1 VEIPLPREPEK
12 VTPALLRG
20 MPLPAPGAS
29 KRDRGD
35 VLVVGGAR
43 KTPGAAQLAG
53 IAALRVGAG
62 RLTIAI
68 GESAAPSLAVAVP
81 EAGVIGLP
89 ETDGGSIPGSA
100 ASALEETAASTDAL
114 LIGPGLDDADDT
126 ADLLR
131 ALLPALEEDT
141 TVVLDAFALGAVAN
155 HPELCAPVAD
165 RVAMTPNESEAE
177 RLLGRE
183 IDDLADDVAE
193 IAARYRAVVSCH
205 GMIADPSGRVW
216 EVTDGGPGLGTSG
229 SGDVLAGALAGLLG
243 RGASPLEATL
253 WASYLHSE
261 AGDRLADRIGPL
273 GFLASELLDELPPLL
288 GRLS

>member
-1 VEIPLPREPEK
+1 
-12 VTPALLRG
+12 

-29 KRDRGD
+29 KRERGD

-53 IAALRVGAG
+53 LAALRVGAG
-62 RLTIAI
+62 RLTIAVA
-68 GESAAPSLAVAVP
+68 ESAAPSLAVAFP
-81 EAGVIGLP
+81 EAGIIGLA

-100 ASALEETAASTDAL
+100 VPALEGSTETDCL
-114 LIGPGLDDADDT
+114 LIGPGLDDAEDT

-131 ALLPALEEDT
+131 SLLPELDQET
-141 TVVLDAFALGAVAN
+141 TVVLDAYALGAVAN
-155 HPELCAPVAD
+155 EPELCVPVAD
-165 RVAMTPNESEAE
+165 RVAMTPNESEAS
-177 RLLGRE
+177 RLLGR
-183 IDDLADDVAE
+183 DLGELVDDVPE

-205 GMIADPSGRVW
+205 GIIADPSGNVW

-229 SGDVLAGALAGLLG
+229 SGDVLAGALAGLLA
-243 RGASPLEATL
+243 RGASPVEASL

-273 GFLASELLDELPPLL
+273 GFLARELLDELPPLL